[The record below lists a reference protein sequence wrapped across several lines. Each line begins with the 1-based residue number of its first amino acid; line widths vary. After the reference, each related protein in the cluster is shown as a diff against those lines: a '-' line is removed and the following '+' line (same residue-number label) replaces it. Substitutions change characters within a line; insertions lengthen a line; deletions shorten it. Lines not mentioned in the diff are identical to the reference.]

1 MDAVLALT
9 ISIRQKDFRVL
20 LPLSAPETLWFD
32 CVLLSIIRPSKQYSS
47 CQLMNEGPLG
57 PFSIWPLD
65 VLCIR
70 RLATLVNLLQLDGF
84 TFRLGSSRSGTC
96 VLGDL
101 F

>member
-1 MDAVLALT
+1 
-9 ISIRQKDFRVL
+9 
-20 LPLSAPETLWFD
+20 
-32 CVLLSIIRPSKQYSS
+32 
-47 CQLMNEGPLG
+47 MNEGPLG

-96 VLGDL
+96 VLGDRFKRDTRDPSVIVFSEIQRCQNPQFTQIVQKAKKDQRPPGCVL
-101 F
+101 RKK